1 MKTGIGM
8 LGEFLQLV
16 VVEVFQQPLQLFQVI
31 NFLLRSST
39 HCGWQTRRTSIST
52 TKPHVAV
59 RINLSAAK
67 IAEIPDHARRSCC
80 SKLIN
85 LPRER

>member
-31 NFLLRSST
+31 NFLLEIFHPLRLANTT
-39 HCGWQTRRTSIST
+39 HVNLHHEA
-52 TKPHVAV
+52 HVAV

-67 IAEIPDHARRSCC
+67 IAEIPDHAPAPCC